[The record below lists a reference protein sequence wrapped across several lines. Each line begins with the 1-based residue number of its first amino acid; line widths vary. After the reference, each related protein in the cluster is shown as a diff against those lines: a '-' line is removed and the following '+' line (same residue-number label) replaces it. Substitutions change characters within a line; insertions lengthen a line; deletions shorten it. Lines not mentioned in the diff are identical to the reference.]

1 MSQEQLIWSSSDEM
15 SLLQERKRK
24 ESRAAAIF
32 FTSHANAA
40 RGASPDF

>member
-24 ESRAAAIF
+24 ESREAAVF